1 MPQKYLTELVWHL
14 WYQKHLLTKYML
26 ETASI
31 EQLKAI
37 DNWALFNESGP
48 RVFFRT

>member
-1 MPQKYLTELVWHL
+1 
-14 WYQKHLLTKYML
+14 ML

-48 RVFFRT
+48 RVFFRTWHQGTAKH